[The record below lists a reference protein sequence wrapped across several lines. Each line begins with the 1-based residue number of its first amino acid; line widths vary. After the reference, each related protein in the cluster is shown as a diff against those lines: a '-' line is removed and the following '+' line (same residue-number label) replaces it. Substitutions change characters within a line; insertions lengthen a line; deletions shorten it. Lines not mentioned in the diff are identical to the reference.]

1 MKKLIKR
8 ICRTLRL
15 TKKDWK
21 SDYMKT
27 ERSPITAEYM
37 DWRME
42 NWFVS

>member
-21 SDYMKT
+21 SKYLDKEWTPLTT
-27 ERSPITAEYM
+27 EIM
-37 DWRME
+37 DWRSKE
-42 NWFVS
+42 IYR